1 MEVIPSESKDMELL
15 ELEDGARDQIEF
27 EPIKSSSSTRW
38 KRLVNVT
45 TATRR
50 FYSPLATVKGMQSTT
65 AVQYHESMEEELP
78 LRSHYPSTEDEELV
92 LDDEPGSLQNSLA
105 ETEIAPD
112 D

>member
-1 MEVIPSESKDMELL
+1 MYLSPKYARMEVIPSESKDMELL

-27 EPIKSSSSTRW
+27 KPTKSSSSTRW
-38 KRLVNVT
+38 KWLTNVT
-45 TATRR
+45 TAIHR
-50 FYSPLATVKGMQSTT
+50 FYSPLATVKGMQSTK
-65 AVQYHESMEEELP
+65 L
-78 LRSHYPSTEDEELV
+78 LDDEDEELV

>member
-1 MEVIPSESKDMELL
+1 MYARTEVIPSESKDTELL
-15 ELEDGARDQIEF
+15 KLEEGARDQIEF
-27 EPIKSSSSTRW
+27 KPTESLSTGW

-50 FYSPLATVKGMQSTT
+50 FHSRLATVKGMQ
-65 AVQYHESMEEELP
+65 HRESMEEELP

-92 LDDEPGSLQNSLA
+92 PDDEPGSLQNSLA
-105 ETEIAPD
+105 ETEIVPD

>member
-1 MEVIPSESKDMELL
+1 
-15 ELEDGARDQIEF
+15 
-27 EPIKSSSSTRW
+27 
-38 KRLVNVT
+38 
-45 TATRR
+45 
-50 FYSPLATVKGMQSTT
+50 
-65 AVQYHESMEEELP
+65 MEEELP